1 MVVPAY
7 QEAGRIGGTV
17 TALRAA
23 LATVDAEGG
32 AEILVV
38 DDGSDDGT
46 AGAARAAGA
55 DIVVE
60 FGVNRGKGEAIRA
73 GIRASSGKVVAF
85 TDADLAYAPGQLVAL
100 LGEVEDG
107 ADMAVGDRRHP
118 DSVAVTAPSG
128 LRRAGSLVI
137 GLLRGMLRLGRGRD
151 TQCGMKAFSRPAAIA
166 VLDASVMDRF
176 SFDIEVLLLA
186 DRLGMEVRQVP
197 VEVVNSDVS
206 SVRVV
211 SDGRDLVLDMCR
223 IRARALLGRYP
234 SRTQRPGLRGPGAR
248 AARERSEQER
258 DAGPGG

>member
-1 MVVPAY
+1 MRFSVIVPAY
-7 QEAGRIGGTV
+7 READRIGDTV

-23 LATVDAEGG
+23 LAGVDASGG

-46 AGAARAAGA
+46 AEAARAAGA

-60 FGVNRGKGEAIRA
+60 FGVNRGKGEAVRA
-73 GIRASSGKVVAF
+73 GMQAASGEVVAF
-85 TDADLAYAPGQLVAL
+85 TDADLAYAPNQLVGL
-100 LGEVEDG
+100 LDEVERG

-128 LRRAGSLVI
+128 LRRAGSLVV

-151 TQCGMKAFSRPAAIA
+151 TQCGLKAFSRQAAAA
-166 VLDASVMDRF
+166 VLDGSVMDRF
-176 SFDIEVLLLA
+176 SFDVEVLYLA
-186 DRLGMEVRQVP
+186 DRLGMDVRQVP

-211 SDGRDLVLDMCR
+211 SDGWELVLDMGR

-234 SRTQRPGLRGPGAR
+234 KRHRG
-248 AARERSEQER
+248 
-258 DAGPGG
+258 

>member
-1 MVVPAY
+1 MRFSVIVPAY
-7 QEAGRIGGTV
+7 CEAGRIGDTV

-23 LATVDAEGG
+23 LAGVDASGG

-55 DIVVE
+55 DVVVE
-60 FGVNRGKGEAIRA
+60 LGVNRGKGEAVRA
-73 GIRASSGKVVAF
+73 GIRASSGEVVAF
-85 TDADLAYAPGQLVAL
+85 PDADLAYAPNQLVGL
-100 LGEVEDG
+100 LDEVERG

-128 LRRAGSLVI
+128 LRRAGSLVV
-137 GLLRGMLRLGRGRD
+137 GLMRGMLRLGRGRD
-151 TQCGMKAFSRPAAIA
+151 TQCGLKAFSRQAAAA

-176 SFDIEVLLLA
+176 SFDVEVLFLA

-211 SDGRDLVLDMCR
+211 SDGWELVLDMGR

-234 SRTQRPGLRGPGAR
+234 NRLQS
-248 AARERSEQER
+248 
-258 DAGPGG
+258 

>member
-1 MVVPAY
+1 MRFSVVVPAY
-7 QEAGRIGGTV
+7 QEAGRIGDTV
-17 TALRAA
+17 TRLRVA
-23 LATVDAEGG
+23 LASVDAGGG

-46 AGAARAAGA
+46 AEAARAAGA

-60 FGVNRGKGEAIRA
+60 FGANRGKGEAIRA
-73 GIRASSGKVVAF
+73 GMRASSGEVVAF
-85 TDADLAYAPGQLVAL
+85 TDADLAYAPNQLVAL
-100 LGEVEDG
+100 LDEVEGG

-128 LRRAGSLVI
+128 LRRAGSLVV

-151 TQCGMKAFSRPAAIA
+151 TQCGLKAFSRPAAGA

-176 SFDIEVLLLA
+176 SFDIEVLFLA

-211 SDGRDLVLDMCR
+211 SDGWELVLDMCR

-234 SRTQRPGLRGPGAR
+234 KRWHG
-248 AARERSEQER
+248 
-258 DAGPGG
+258 

>member
-1 MVVPAY
+1 MRFSVVVPAY
-7 QEAGRIGGTV
+7 CEAGRIGDTV
-17 TALRAA
+17 AALRAA
-23 LATVDAEGG
+23 LAAVDASGG

-55 DIVVE
+55 DVVVE
-60 FGVNRGKGEAIRA
+60 FEVNRGKGEAVRA
-73 GIRASSGKVVAF
+73 GMRASSGEVVAF
-85 TDADLAYAPGQLVAL
+85 TDADLAYAPNQLVGL
-100 LGEVEDG
+100 LEEVERG

-128 LRRAGSLVI
+128 LRRAGSLVV

-151 TQCGMKAFSRPAAIA
+151 TQCGLKAFSRRAAAA
-166 VLDASVMDRF
+166 VLEASVMDRF
-176 SFDIEVLLLA
+176 SFDIEVLFLA

-211 SDGRDLVLDMCR
+211 SDGWELALDMCR
-223 IRARALLGRYP
+223 IRARDLLGRYP
-234 SRTQRPGLRGPGAR
+234 SGTQRPSG
-248 AARERSEQER
+248 
-258 DAGPGG
+258 

>member
-1 MVVPAY
+1 MRFSVIVPAY
-7 QEAGRIGGTV
+7 CEAGRIGDTV
-17 TALRAA
+17 AALRAA
-23 LATVDAEGG
+23 LAAVDAEGG

-55 DIVVE
+55 DLVVE
-60 FGVNRGKGEAIRA
+60 FEVNRGKGEAVRA
-73 GIRASSGKVVAF
+73 GMRASSGKVVAF
-85 TDADLAYAPGQLVAL
+85 TDADLAYAPSQLVGL
-100 LGEVEDG
+100 LDEVERG
-107 ADMAVGDRRHP
+107 ADVAVGDRRHP

-128 LRRAGSLVI
+128 LRRAGSLAV
-137 GLLRGMLRLGRGRD
+137 GLPRAMLRLGRGRD
-151 TQCGMKAFSRPAAIA
+151 TQCGLKAFSRRAVAA

-211 SDGRDLVLDMCR
+211 GDGWELVLDMCR

-234 SRTQRPGLRGPGAR
+234 KNQRPSGFG
-248 AARERSEQER
+248 
-258 DAGPGG
+258 

>member
-7 QEAGRIGGTV
+7 REAGRIGNTV

-73 GIRASSGKVVAF
+73 GMRASSGEVVAF
-85 TDADLAYAPGQLVAL
+85 TDADLAYAPNQLVAL
-100 LGEVEDG
+100 LGEVEGG

-128 LRRAGSLVI
+128 LRRAGSLVV

-151 TQCGMKAFSRPAAIA
+151 TQCGLKAFSRPAAGA

-197 VEVVNSDVS
+197 VEVVNSDAS

-211 SDGRDLVLDMCR
+211 SDGWELVRDMCR

-234 SRTQRPGLRGPGAR
+234 SKAQKPRLRGPGTR
-248 AARERSEQER
+248 AAREHSRQER
-258 DAGPGG
+258 DTGPSG